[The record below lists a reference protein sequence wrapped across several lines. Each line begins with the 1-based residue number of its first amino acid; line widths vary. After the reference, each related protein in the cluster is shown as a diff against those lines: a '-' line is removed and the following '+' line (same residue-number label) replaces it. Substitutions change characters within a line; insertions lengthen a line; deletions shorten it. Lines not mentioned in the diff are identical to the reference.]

1 MPQKCHSE
9 THEHTRSDTYQ
20 LSCLPLAV
28 ERGNERGRQRE
39 RGRYRERERERE
51 GGEKKASVALATETC
66 RVWWSKRG
74 ERERRGE
81 GKRL

>member
-1 MPQKCHSE
+1 MREGDREKGG
-9 THEHTRSDTYQ
+9 DT
-20 LSCLPLAV
+20 
-28 ERGNERGRQRE
+28 G
-39 RGRYRERERERE
+39 RERESE
-51 GGEKKASVALATETC
+51 GGREKKASVALATETC

>member
-1 MPQKCHSE
+1 MREGDREKGG
-9 THEHTRSDTYQ
+9 DT
-20 LSCLPLAV
+20 
-28 ERGNERGRQRE
+28 G
-39 RGRYRERERERE
+39 RERERVRE